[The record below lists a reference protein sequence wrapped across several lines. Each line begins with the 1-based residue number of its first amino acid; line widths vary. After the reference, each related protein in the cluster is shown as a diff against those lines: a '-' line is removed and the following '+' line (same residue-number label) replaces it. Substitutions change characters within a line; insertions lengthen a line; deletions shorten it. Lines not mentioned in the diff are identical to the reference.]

1 MLTNWHDLHEL
12 TWLVLEKQSKI
23 VLGKKHMNFS
33 CLTWK
38 DRDTIN
44 AISGFSFQHLPF
56 VTCMGS
62 LQRTEYTRAV
72 DDPILLAAHTSPP
85 AYIWLPYF
93 QAFVLKT
100 TTVKAQLWHEGYM
113 AGFFTWSCLF
123 ILSFD
128 SSLFC
133 RKELFNLLN
142 PKSDLHLISTCNIT
156 PESHTKVMRM
166 KEMITN
172 KRTVNKISSWAP

>member
-1 MLTNWHDLHEL
+1 MLTDWHDLHEL
-12 TWLVLEKQSKI
+12 TWLVLGKQGKI

-72 DDPILLAAHTSPP
+72 DDPILLASHTSPP

-100 TTVKAQLWHEGYM
+100 TTVKAQCDVK
-113 AGFFTWSCLF
+113 ATWLAFSLDHVCLF
-123 ILSFD
+123 CLLTVFYFVGRSF
-128 SSLFC
+128 LTF
-133 RKELFNLLN
+133 
-142 PKSDLHLISTCNIT
+142 
-156 PESHTKVMRM
+156 
-166 KEMITN
+166 
-172 KRTVNKISSWAP
+172 

>member
-12 TWLVLEKQSKI
+12 TWLVVGKQGKI

-85 AYIWLPYF
+85 CVHLITLFLSFCFKNNNCEGLVWC
-93 QAFVLKT
+93 
-100 TTVKAQLWHEGYM
+100 EGYM
-113 AGFFTWSCLF
+113 ADFFIWSCLF
-123 ILSFD
+123 ILSFN

-142 PKSDLHLISTCNIT
+142 PKSDLHLISTCNIS

-166 KEMITN
+166 KEMITK